1 MSKNKE
7 ELRDRISKVIRLNC
21 DSSSLW
27 KNLKKLEVKDC
38 KLGDIVL
45 TLSGSVFEVSEISR
59 NKKRENDLT
68 IAVGVSDIAGSMY
81 GSYEGVFPSLY
92 KLEQV

>member
-7 ELRDRISKVIRLNC
+7 ELRDRINKTVHKNC
-21 DSSSLW
+21 LKGLW
-27 KNLKKLEVKDC
+27 VGLKKLEVKDC
-38 KLGDIVL
+38 KIGDIVL
-45 TLSGSVFEVSEISR
+45 TFSGSVFEISEISR

-68 IAVGVSDIAGSMY
+68 IAVGVGDIAGSMY

>member
-38 KLGDIVL
+38 KVGDIVL
-45 TLSGSVFEVSEISR
+45 TLSGSVFEISEISQ
-59 NKKRENDLT
+59 NKKRYIFCNLLT
-68 IAVGVSDIAGSMY
+68 
-81 GSYEGVFPSLY
+81 VFFC
-92 KLEQV
+92 